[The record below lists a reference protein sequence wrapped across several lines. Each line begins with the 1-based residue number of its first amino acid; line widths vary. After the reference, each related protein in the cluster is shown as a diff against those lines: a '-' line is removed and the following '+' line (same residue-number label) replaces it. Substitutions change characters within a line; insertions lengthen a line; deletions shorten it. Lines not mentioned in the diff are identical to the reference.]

1 MRMTQPEK
9 KSEMLELRITPSE
22 KDALQKRAKAEG
34 RAVSAVVRQAVSN
47 YLATPLHPIMPRLRK
62 GWAALAGGVMA
73 VSAALGLSGLAHA
86 ETLQLDVAASL
97 VTPEGEG
104 VRTRS
109 SDFTLHIEDQ
119 EPVEFITEHAD
130 GSAILG
136 IEVRATRLSD
146 SEVRLD
152 IVITD
157 PETGEVIGSPFL
169 MTELGTRASL
179 EVGAT
184 EDRAASYSV
193 SILPTV
199 LD

>member
-1 MRMTQPEK
+1 MTRPEK

-22 KDALQKRAKAEG
+22 KDALQARAEAEG
-34 RAVSAVVRQAVSN
+34 RAVSAVVRQAVSD
-47 YLATPLHPIMPRLRK
+47 YIATPFHPVMPKVRR
-62 GWAALAGGVMA
+62 GWATLVGGLMALG
-73 VSAALGLSGLAHA
+73 AAFGLSGLAHA

-109 SDFTLHIEDQ
+109 SDFTLHVED
-119 EPVEFITEHAD
+119 ERPVEFITEHAD

-136 IEVRATRLSD
+136 MEVRATRLSD

-152 IVITD
+152 VVITD